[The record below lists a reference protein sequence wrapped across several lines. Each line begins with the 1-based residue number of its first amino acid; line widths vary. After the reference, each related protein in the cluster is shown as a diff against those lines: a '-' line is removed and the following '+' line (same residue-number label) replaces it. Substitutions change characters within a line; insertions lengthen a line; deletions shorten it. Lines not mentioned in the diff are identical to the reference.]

1 MAQYFDIKDLPH
13 LPNPV
18 ITIGTFDGVHQGHK
32 TILNEVIKHAKE
44 INGESVLL
52 TFEPH
57 PRKLIFPEQP
67 LKLLTPLKDKLQL
80 IQQAGIQ
87 HILVVPFTR
96 DFSNLSSEDYIKDFL
111 VNTFHPHTIVIGYD
125 HRFGHDREGGIDML
139 KKYAGVYNYEVYEIS
154 AKLIDEAVVSSTKI
168 RKALQDGHVTE
179 ASHMLG
185 RNYNLRG
192 TVVRGAQIG
201 RTIGFPTA
209 NVLPENSEQIVPGNG
224 VYAIQ
229 VEVNGQNYNAML
241 NIGYRPT
248 VSNELQLHIEANIFD
263 FSGDIYGQ
271 QITLIFIEK
280 LRDEQ
285 KFPSLDALK
294 EQLSKDKQNT
304 LELLAA
310 I

>member
-1 MAQYFDIKDLPH
+1 MAQYLDIKDLPV
-13 LPNPV
+13 LRNPV

-80 IQQAGIQ
+80 IQEAGIQ

-139 KKYAGVYNYEVYEIS
+139 KKYADVYNYEVYEIS

-168 RKALQDGHVTE
+168 RKALQAGHVAE

-185 RNYNLRG
+185 RNYSLRG
-192 TVVRGAQIG
+192 TVVKGAQIG

-209 NVLPENSEQIVPGNG
+209 NVMPENSEQIIPGNG

-229 VEVNGQNYNAML
+229 VDVNGHRYNSML

-294 EQLSKDKQNT
+294 EQLGKDRQQT
-304 LELLAA
+304 VALLQAK
-310 I
+310 

>member
-1 MAQYFDIKDLPH
+1 MPIYYDISSVSYIK
-13 LPNPV
+13 NPV

-32 TILNEVIKHAKE
+32 TILNEVIKHAKA
-44 INGESVLL
+44 INGESMLL

-80 IQQAGIQ
+80 IQEAGIR
-87 HILVVPFTR
+87 HTLVVPFTR

-125 HRFGHDREGGIDML
+125 HRFGHDREGDINML
-139 KKYAGVYNYEVYEIS
+139 KKYADAYNYEVYEIS

-168 RKALQDGHVTE
+168 RKALQEGHVTE

-185 RNYNLRG
+185 RSYSLRG
-192 TVVRGAQIG
+192 TVVKGAQIG

-209 NVLPENSEQIVPGNG
+209 NVLPENSEQIIPGNS

-229 VEVNGQNYNAML
+229 AEVNGQRYNAML

-280 LRDEQ
+280 LRNEQ

-294 EQLSKDKQNT
+294 EQLGKDKQQT
-304 LELLAA
+304 MQILQA